1 MRCACLLGV
10 LLVSLVCQAAPHS
23 QAQDTPP
30 DQLQL
35 IQKYIADLG
44 SPEFEV
50 RERARVELEKIGVP
64 AQEALQKAAK
74 SPDEEVAR
82 AATNLLQNLGTVM
95 LPAPLEDVAVAA
107 AGRILVLKLREQ
119 KGLTV
124 YDTSTRKLK
133 TIELPAS
140 DFTFGAGGNVAVVF
154 LKKSVE
160 LRSYNL
166 TTLEQIRA
174 KEFVDPVVIL
184 RIVMG
189 HSRDDLALVRLAHVL
204 GNNDSTSLLLLDV
217 TTLKLGRPTNRERS
231 PGNNTSYDD
240 NVHYRANGDLTRLT
254 EWKSTS
260 SPSGVYLFTRTETEW
275 QHQGNH
281 ESAGHLALGD
291 DGKIYTGYGH
301 IMDLNEGN
309 PRRGERIV
317 STAEI
322 SGQSLFPGIGIGGR
336 FFLGLKTDG
345 SVYVYQTGVTT
356 PLCQLDT
363 FPQWALPL
371 EERADKTPDQKQ
383 PPGKLEKTVENLLT
397 LDRRI
402 VFAPAAGH
410 IVFLPHANDRL
421 VHRKFDLKAVL
432 DGTGKDYLLA
442 VTTPPVRTKSGAR
455 WEYQIDTLEKHGP
468 VEFKLEQAP
477 EGMSLS
483 GRGQLTWKIPSGIR
497 GTAEVTVGI
506 TDSKSNSIRHGF
518 TITFE

>member
-1 MRCACLLGV
+1 MRYACLLWF
-10 LLVSLVCQAAPHS
+10 LLVSLVGRPAPYS
-23 QAQDTPP
+23 QAQDTPA
-30 DQLQL
+30 DQRKL
-35 IQKYIADLG
+35 IEKHIADLG

-64 AQEALQKAAK
+64 AQEALQKAAR
-74 SPDEEVAR
+74 SDDQEVSR
-82 AATNLLQNLGTVM
+82 IATTLLQNLGTVM

-124 YDTSTRKLK
+124 YDTTGRKLK
-133 TIELPAS
+133 TIELPTS

-166 TTLEQIRA
+166 TTLEQIRS

-189 HSRDDLALVRLAHVL
+189 HSRDDLAFVRLAHGL
-204 GNNDSTSLLLLDV
+204 GNNDNTLNLLLDV
-217 TTLKLGRPTNRERS
+217 TTLKLQRPTNREQS
-231 PGNNTSYDD
+231 AGNNTSYDD

-254 EWKSTS
+254 EWNSRS
-260 SPSGVYLFTRTETEW
+260 SPSGIYLFTRTGIDW

-317 STAEI
+317 STADI

-356 PLCQLDT
+356 PLCQLDA

-371 EERADKTPDQKQ
+371 EEREDKAPDQKQ
-383 PPGKLEKTVENLLT
+383 PPGKLEKSVEGLLT

-402 VFAPAAGH
+402 VFSPAAGH
-410 IVFLPHANDRL
+410 VVFLPHSNDRL

-432 DGTGKDYLLA
+432 DGTGRDYLLA
-442 VTTPPVRTKSGAR
+442 VTTPAVRTKSGTR
-455 WEYQIDTLEKHGP
+455 WEYEIKTLEKHGP
-468 VEFKLEQAP
+468 VAFKLEKAP

-483 GRGQLTWKIPSGIR
+483 GRGQLTWKVPSGIR
-497 GTAEVTVGI
+497 GTAEVTVVI